1 MLISEKIKIEKSR
14 EEQILTKVKNNL
26 ERIRQR
32 QSQAAKMQPKEHF
45 EAIRSGD
52 YYMFDDLEEV
62 QDEEDCENQKD
73 CADGKDHVD
82 FKIAGTKDKHET
94 ENSEEK
100 EKPSW
105 RLKILIL
112 VKKYFVIGIER
123 VIELFNNYSQDFREV
138 SKVLT
143 KEKITLRN
151 LENSALQPNTSANLT
166 TSTNVDLDE
175 VDAEYDLN
183 GKPLMYRLFNSIYYL
198 LLSQS
203 ELVCYFLMILTHLLS
218 ASILSLPLPF
228 AVFLWALLSLPRPNK
243 IFWITCITYIEV
255 CILLSP
261 DYSNKTF
268 VRIF

>member
-1 MLISEKIKIEKSR
+1 MFSFFRGADIFNQLISEKIKVEKSR

-52 YYMFDDLEEV
+52 YYMFDDLEEMP
-62 QDEEDCENQKD
+62 EEEELENQKD

-82 FKIAGTKDKHET
+82 LKVTEIQSKNDTEEDEETPSDK
-94 ENSEEK
+94 
-100 EKPSW
+100 
-105 RLKILIL
+105 LKILMLI
-112 VKKYFVIGIER
+112 KKYLIIGIER
-123 VIELFNNYSQDFREV
+123 VIDFFNNYSQDFRQV

-143 KEKITLRN
+143 KEKIVLRN
-151 LENSALQPNTSANLT
+151 LENSTLQPNTSANLT
-166 TSTNVDLDE
+166 TSTNLELDE
-175 VDAEYDLN
+175 IDAEYDLN

-255 CILLSP
+255 SI
-261 DYSNKTF
+261 
-268 VRIF
+268 II